1 MKLGKIIIFFININH
16 FFQQHKPYFRQHKP
30 RNRPF
35 EPFWRLLRFA
45 D

>member
-1 MKLGKIIIFFININH
+1 MKLGKIIIFFL
-16 FFQQHKPYFRQHKP
+16 QHKPYFQQHKP

>member
-1 MKLGKIIIFFININH
+1 MKLGKIIIFFL
-16 FFQQHKPYFRQHKP
+16 QHKPYFLQHKP

>member
-1 MKLGKIIIFFININH
+1 MKLGKIIIFF
-16 FFQQHKPYFRQHKP
+16 QQHKPYFQQHKP

-35 EPFWRLLRFA
+35 EPFLRLLRFA